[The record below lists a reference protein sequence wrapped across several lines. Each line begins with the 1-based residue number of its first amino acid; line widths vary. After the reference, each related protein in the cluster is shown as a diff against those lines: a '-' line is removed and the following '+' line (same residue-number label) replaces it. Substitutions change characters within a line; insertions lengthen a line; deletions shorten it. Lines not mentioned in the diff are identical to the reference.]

1 MAAGYRSYAFRW
13 FTGYSA
19 GAAAP
24 SAPELWTRPGT
35 VTSTYTQ
42 EQTLSNSWVP
52 SGTVTSTY
60 TRTGTTTDPW
70 TQPGTLGS
78 TWTKEQS

>member
-1 MAAGYRSYAFRW
+1 MAAGFRSQAFWW
-13 FTGYSA
+13 FTGYNA
-19 GAAAP
+19 GGAAP
-24 SAPELWTRPGT
+24 PAPELWTRPGT

-42 EQTLSNSWVP
+42 EQTLSSGWVP

-60 TRTGTTTDPW
+60 TRSGTTTSPW
-70 TQPGTLGS
+70 TQPGTLGP

>member
-1 MAAGYRSYAFRW
+1 MAIGFRSPFFRW
-13 FTGYSA
+13 VGGLSS
-19 GAAAP
+19 GADTPA
-24 SAPELWTRPGT
+24 STDLWTRPGT

-42 EQTLSNSWVP
+42 GQTLSSGWLP

-60 TRTGTTTDPW
+60 TRAGTTTSPW

>member
-1 MAAGYRSYAFRW
+1 MAAGFRSPFFKW
-13 FTGYSA
+13 VGGISA
-19 GAAAP
+19 GTATP
-24 SAPELWTRPGT
+24 VNIDLWTRPGT
-35 VTSTYTQ
+35 VTSAYTQ

-52 SGTVTSTY
+52 SGTTTSTY

-70 TQPGTLGS
+70 TQPSTLGS

>member
-1 MAAGYRSYAFRW
+1 MAAGFRSQAFWW
-13 FTGYSA
+13 FTGYNA
-19 GAAAP
+19 GGAAP
-24 SAPELWTRPGT
+24 PAPELWTRPGT

-42 EQTLSNSWVP
+42 EQTLSSGWVP

-60 TRTGTTTDPW
+60 TRTGTTTSPW
-70 TQPGTLGS
+70 TQPGTLGP